1 MASLDAIRS
10 YYSEHAEQAY
20 SRWSNGRG
28 IHFGL
33 DCAHPQ
39 DHFESLCRTTNFAL
53 DLANV
58 GQNQIVVD
66 AGCGTGSLGFEASKR
81 NIASIGLNIVP
92 EQLNT
97 AKNLAIP
104 NAYFLLADYG
114 HPPLAKDSVD
124 AVVFLETLVHSTE
137 KPNVL
142 AAMCEMLKP
151 GGTLVIL
158 DYFAT
163 HFFKQLPTINKGW
176 AMNIDT
182 WENIGKHLRISGFAN
197 ADTVDLS
204 ARMMASINLAAASC
218 REHLEA
224 KDTATPEVQAHRVG
238 TVAFAEAIETQALAY
253 LAITAQKP

>member
-1 MASLDAIRS
+1 MASLDTIRL
-10 YYSEHAEQAY
+10 YYSKHAEQAY

-33 DCAHPQ
+33 DCIGPQ
-39 DHFESLCRTTNFAL
+39 DHFESLCRTTNLAL
-53 DLANV
+53 NLANV

-66 AGCGTGSLGFEASKR
+66 AGCGTGSLGFDASKR
-81 NIASIGLNIVP
+81 NIVSIGLNIVP
-92 EQLNT
+92 DQLNT
-97 AKNLAIP
+97 AKNLTVP
-104 NAYFLLADYG
+104 SAYFLLADYG
-114 HPPLAKDSVD
+114 HPPLTKNSVD
-124 AVVFLETLVHSTE
+124 AVVFLETLVHSAQ

-142 AAMCEMLKP
+142 AAMCEILKP

-163 HFFKQLPTINKGW
+163 RFFDQLSIINKGW

-182 WENIGKHLRISGFAN
+182 LENIGKHLRTSGFAN

-218 REHLEA
+218 REHLDA
-224 KDTATPEVQAHRVG
+224 GDTATSEIQAHRVG
-238 TVAFAEAIETQALAY
+238 TVAFAEAVKTQALAY
-253 LAITAQKP
+253 LAITAQKL